1 MLTIIFKIQTR
12 YLVIYIKDVLVF
24 IIIFKQNKNKDQIK
38 RIQYVNNNWLKL
50 HLSVVLKIT
59 KNQFVTLDLKVSKAN
74 VFFINFQILNWP
86 IMVKN
91 SG

>member
-1 MLTIIFKIQTR
+1 MLTIINKIQTR

-74 VFFINFQILNWP
+74 VFFINFQILN
-86 IMVKN
+86 
-91 SG
+91 

>member
-1 MLTIIFKIQTR
+1 MLTIINKIQTR

-74 VFFINFQILNWP
+74 VFFY
-86 IMVKN
+86 
-91 SG
+91 

>member
-1 MLTIIFKIQTR
+1 
-12 YLVIYIKDVLVF
+12 VF
-24 IIIFKQNKNKDQIK
+24 IIIFKQNKNKYQIK

-74 VFFINFQILNWP
+74 VFFINFQILN
-86 IMVKN
+86 
-91 SG
+91 

>member
-1 MLTIIFKIQTR
+1 M
-12 YLVIYIKDVLVF
+12 F

-59 KNQFVTLDLKVSKAN
+59 KNQFVTIDLKVSKAN
-74 VFFINFQILNWP
+74 VFFINFQILN
-86 IMVKN
+86 
-91 SG
+91 

>member
-74 VFFINFQILNWP
+74 VFFINFQILN
-86 IMVKN
+86 
-91 SG
+91 